1 MSKKNNTK
9 PKKTP
14 KIDYE
19 NPDAYLLRITGIL
32 EKFVTLPA
40 KTRARIT
47 SNVEEVFATLP
58 EKTKQE
64 RADDFEF
71 IFYIF
76 KEAQNIL
83 NPNVPSDGRPA
94 LSDIKAKIL
103 ERYPNIKSVYDTRRA
118 SLSYTELSKMSK
130 AEWEEFDRN
139 GGKKDV

>member
-1 MSKKNNTK
+1 MKKNK
-9 PKKTP
+9 PKKP
-14 KIDYE
+14 SKIDYQ

-32 EKFVTLPA
+32 EKYVTLPA
-40 KTRARIT
+40 KTRARIV
-47 SNVEEVFATLP
+47 SNIEEVFAKFP
-58 EKTKQE
+58 DKIKQE

-83 NPNVPSDGRPA
+83 NPDVPSDGRPA
-94 LSDIKAKIL
+94 LSDIKAKVL

-118 SLSYTELSKMSK
+118 SLSYAEFQKMTK

-139 GGKKDV
+139 GGKANV